1 LSLLVKHLKALD
13 HLIQINLEA
22 LMFLL
27 RSKKHF
33 LRLVFLFNHLFLLFP
48 EICLFANYDLIENY
62 FSLVIIFYCQQIQ
75 YFYFVLVF
83 YIGWFILY
91 ISFIKKLRFFKI
103 DLGCFRRHH
112 ELLNFLTLKFDLY
125 CAFHFNLIH

>member
-1 LSLLVKHLKALD
+1 MSLLVKHLKALD
-13 HLIQINLEA
+13 HLIQINLDA

-27 RSKKHF
+27 SSKKNF
-33 LRLVFLFNHLFLLFP
+33 LSVVCLFNYLFLLFL
-48 EICLFANYDLIENY
+48 EICLFVNYDLIENY

-103 DLGCFRRHH
+103 DLGCFRRLH
-112 ELLNFLTLKFDLY
+112 EFLNFLKLKFDLY